1 MNSAPPLS
9 VLHLSTWDNAG
20 GSGRAAYRLHT
31 SLRDRGIRSRMLVG
45 YKKTLDPDVRV
56 IGGAFHRLDKLVG
69 RLVDQTD
76 RQYAFYPSSFLL
88 PRTSWVR
95 EADLIQVFNTHGGYL
110 SHQAMVP
117 LSRMKPVVWRLS
129 DMWALTGHCS
139 YSYECDRW
147 KTGCGQCPHLSEFPA
162 LHRDTTAD
170 LWRTKEKIYK
180 KSSLTIVTP
189 STWLG
194 ELARQ
199 SPLLNRFPIH
209 CIPNGLNTDL
219 FRPISKKEARQRLG
233 IHSNGPVLLFSCAS
247 VQQERKGAKLLQEA
261 LRILAQQRKGELTLL
276 VAGEGAGRWQ
286 TDGPFRVH
294 GIEQTADD
302 RMLAA
307 IYSAADLFVLPTLA
321 DNLPNGILESMACGT
336 PVVSFAVGGVPEAV
350 RHLETGYA
358 AQPNDPDDLAKG
370 IRLFLENEPLR
381 FKAGTRCREVVE
393 QEYTLQLQAD
403 RFEKLYRDLLSRPHS

>member
-1 MNSAPPLS
+1 MSPAAPLS

-45 YKKTLDPDVRV
+45 YKQTSDPDVRV
-56 IGGAFHRLDKLVG
+56 IGGAFHQLDKLCG

-76 RQYAFYPSSFLL
+76 RQYLFYPSSFFL
-88 PRTSWVR
+88 PSARWVR
-95 EADLIQVFNTHGGYL
+95 DADVIQVFNTHGGYL
-110 SHQAMVP
+110 SHRALGP
-117 LSRMKPVVWRLS
+117 LSRLKPVVWRLS

-147 KTGCGQCPHLSEFPA
+147 KIGCGQCPHLLEFPA
-162 LHRDTTAD
+162 LHRDTTAA
-170 LWRTKEKIYK
+170 LWRVKQRIYK
-180 KSSLTIVTP
+180 ESSLVIVTP
-189 STWLG
+189 SKWLG

-209 CIPNGLNTDL
+209 WIPNGLNTDL
-219 FRPISKKEARQRLG
+219 FRPMPKKEARQLLG
-233 IHSNGPVLLFSCAS
+233 VNSQGPILLFSCAS

-261 LRILAQQRKGELTLL
+261 LKLLAQERKEELTLL
-276 VAGEGAGRWQ
+276 VAGEGASRWQ
-286 TDGPFRVH
+286 MAGPFQVH
-294 GIEQTADD
+294 GTEQTNDD

-336 PVVSFAVGGVPEAV
+336 PAVSFAVGGVPEAV
-350 RHLETGYA
+350 RHLETGYT
-358 AQPNDPDDLAKG
+358 AQPDDAQDLARG
-370 IRLFLENEPLR
+370 IRLLLENDELR
-381 FKAGTRCREVVE
+381 SRLGVQCRRLIE
-393 QEYTLQLQAD
+393 QEYTLELQAH
-403 RFEKLYRDLLSRPHS
+403 RFEQLYRNILSTP